1 MLRCAGNRRNWH
13 RFWRFGCHRTFLA
26 ILLVAIVLGA
36 SPVSAQ
42 VDDEGD
48 RAALEAQ
55 YEKAFDEVFRDPGNL
70 DKSFRFAELAIKIGN
85 YEAAISALERMLLVN
100 PNLPRVR
107 LELGVLYFRLGSYRT
122 ARSYLRRVK
131 EAADVPPEVATRVD
145 HFLAEV
151 EQRLRRHAFKG
162 SIYGGLRRQSN
173 ANAGPVSSAV
183 RANGVAATLNNLNT
197 AKVDNNAFL
206 SGQLRHTY
214 DYQSQSGMVLESNA
228 TGYFSQQQSQG
239 QLDLLF
245 VDANTGPRAEFP
257 ERWLA
262 DTSYRPY
269 LLATYVGLEDAR
281 YMSAAGLGFDLVK
294 VFGRRLQGDLNL
306 EHRNKWFRNS
316 GRRPTATFQD
326 GSENRLKLGSRFA
339 LTPDIAFDISSS
351 IAMTSSDFSYN
362 AYRELDV
369 TLGYHENFMM
379 PKPLWPVR
387 SAPWI
392 MSLTGGRGLKR
403 YHGPNPAV
411 DPNVSRYDHEWRASF
426 LSAAPLTK
434 DWSLLLNLSR
444 VWVTSK
450 LPNYEYDNKIVS
462 LGASWRF

>member
-1 MLRCAGNRRNWH
+1 M
-13 RFWRFGCHRTFLA
+13 A

-131 EAADVPPEVATRVD
+131 EAADVPPEV
-145 HFLAEV
+145 
-151 EQRLRRHAFKG
+151 
-162 SIYGGLRRQSN
+162 
-173 ANAGPVSSAV
+173 
-183 RANGVAATLNNLNT
+183 
-197 AKVDNNAFL
+197 
-206 SGQLRHTY
+206 
-214 DYQSQSGMVLESNA
+214 
-228 TGYFSQQQSQG
+228 
-239 QLDLLF
+239 
-245 VDANTGPRAEFP
+245 
-257 ERWLA
+257 
-262 DTSYRPY
+262 
-269 LLATYVGLEDAR
+269 
-281 YMSAAGLGFDLVK
+281 
-294 VFGRRLQGDLNL
+294 
-306 EHRNKWFRNS
+306 
-316 GRRPTATFQD
+316 
-326 GSENRLKLGSRFA
+326 
-339 LTPDIAFDISSS
+339 
-351 IAMTSSDFSYN
+351 TSSDFSYN

-392 MSLTGGRGLKR
+392 MSLTGGRG
-403 YHGPNPAV
+403 
-411 DPNVSRYDHEWRASF
+411 
-426 LSAAPLTK
+426 
-434 DWSLLLNLSR
+434 
-444 VWVTSK
+444 
-450 LPNYEYDNKIVS
+450 
-462 LGASWRF
+462 